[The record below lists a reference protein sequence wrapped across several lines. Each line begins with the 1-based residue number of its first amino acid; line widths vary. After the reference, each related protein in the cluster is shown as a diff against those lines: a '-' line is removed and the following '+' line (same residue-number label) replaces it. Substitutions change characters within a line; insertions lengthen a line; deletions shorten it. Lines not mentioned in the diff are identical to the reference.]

1 VLTLAIPAP
10 GFSREFALG
19 PLEIRWYAITMLL
32 GITAAAWIT
41 WRRWKAQGGEADDI
55 LELTLWAVGGG
66 LIGARLWHVITSY
79 DQLGDEWYAVFNIR
93 SGGLGIWGGVALGT
107 LAVAWAARRKGLN
120 VGLLANAAAPGLLI
134 GQAIGRLGNYINE
147 ELFGGPTDL
156 PWALEVSP
164 RFRPL
169 GYAETAGFHP
179 TFLYEMVWNVALAAL
194 LIWIGHRFLMRPW
207 SLFALYVAGYSLGRL
222 FWEQLRIDPSNEF
235 LGQRVNFWVALV
247 LMLAAIAFVI
257 WNQRRPAPGSGAG
270 PGAVSEGG
278 PAAPPGGRR
287 PVKAKG
293 GRVRLATSR

>member
-1 VLTLAIPAP
+1 MPTLAIPAP
-10 GFSREFALG
+10 DFAREFAIG

-32 GITAAAWIT
+32 GISVAAWIS
-41 WRRWKAQGGEADDI
+41 WRRWRAQGGEADDI

-66 LIGARLWHVITSY
+66 LVGARLWHVITSY

-93 SGGLGIWGGVALGT
+93 SGGLGIWGGVALGS
-107 LAVAWAARRKGLN
+107 LAVAWAARRKGLD
-120 VGLLANAAAPGLLI
+120 VGRLANAVAPGLLI
-134 GQAIGRLGNYINE
+134 GQAIGRLGNYVNQ

-156 PWALEVSP
+156 PWALEVDP

-169 GYAETAGFHP
+169 GYAETEGFHP
-179 TFLYEMVWNVALAAL
+179 TFLYEMIWNVALAGL
-194 LIWIGHRFLMRPW
+194 LIWLGRRFLMRPW

-247 LMLAAIAFVI
+247 LMLGALAYFV
-257 WNQRRPAPGSGAG
+257 WNQRRTGRPPDRGGPAPGD
-270 PGAVSEGG
+270 G

-293 GRVRLATSR
+293 GRIRLAVPR